1 MYRIKNAWVFLAG
14 ADKSRGS
21 GWWSQSCQNVSI
33 LYLQGIGLLYMQTCN
48 HFKFDMYGAVEERAS
63 YMVRG
68 ERERIQSDS
77 AVFLQCIK
85 EKPSCRGTGTQLPLS
100 ESLGNPYG
108 ALSLSHSAFGK
119 IVGLNEV
126 MQKIFVETDF
136 QKYLFPRNWKDL
148 GSSGSFSWKWKTVP
162 YS

>member
-1 MYRIKNAWVFLAG
+1 
-14 ADKSRGS
+14 
-21 GWWSQSCQNVSI
+21 
-33 LYLQGIGLLYMQTCN
+33 MQTCN

-68 ERERIQSDS
+68 ERERIQSDF

-136 QKYLFPRNWKDL
+136 QKFLFPRNWKDL
-148 GSSGSFSWKWKTVP
+148 GSSGSFS
-162 YS
+162 